1 MKIKPIIVILV
12 FSLIIVGIPFASNSN
27 FTSRQPITSLKAS
40 HIASDETHSLT
51 WTSRW
56 ESIPQPVVNDSAVI
70 GDHVILNSTFDETLL
85 GKNITRTEL
94 KIIDGFTFST
104 TRSLKPIS
112 GSTLE
117 FPYDDIDWIYV
128 SGMESGDLVNITAYA
143 ENDCDYFAFS
153 GDMAISDY
161 DVSTDLLSLQMD
173 TMNNP
178 EHGVFVWSST
188 SDTMVFGCYNY
199 DNTTEGNWSVY
210 MEIGE
215 MSIHNAIGSSL
226 SLDTYWLDNVNDTY
240 EITAIA
246 YTESN
251 ESFVHQYENITIC
264 NFFAPSLLSIS
275 IQNVVD
281 ITFNIT
287 WLCSDLNVDDENF
300 YSLWLSNNDGLSYLL
315 LAMNLTQ
322 PWYLWNSTGWLQG
335 DYVARVRAYSVDLSP
350 SSPCSLDNPPNNYWP
365 GDMSEIISPPFE
377 AGGVHT
383 FVPPFISVG
392 HVDNIAY
399 ALGSVSNN
407 ITFQITLTPY
417 YRMMIRYYIQ
427 DNGTDWVSGYFYST
441 NSTSEVTMF
450 FDGLPLGSHNILV
463 TFITDWDSTSTE
475 FTILVYQT
483 NTTSTTTSTTT
494 TYSTQNTT
502 DFSYLFHSILIG
514 ISIGS
519 SLVIVTVVIL
529 TINLRHKHSRQ
540 ITSCSD
546 FLQVSLSLS

>member
-1 MKIKPIIVILV
+1 MRPNHNHK
-12 FSLIIVGIPFASNSN
+12 
-27 FTSRQPITSLKAS
+27 LKAE
-40 HIASDETHSLT
+40 I
-51 WTSRW
+51 
-56 ESIPQPVVNDSAVI
+56 
-70 GDHVILNSTFDETLL
+70 
-85 GKNITRTEL
+85 KNI
-94 KIIDGFTFST
+94 DST
-104 TRSLKPIS
+104 PHRKRNLSQINP
-112 GSTLE
+112 STGMPRLE
-117 FPYDDIDWIYV
+117 FSADA
-128 SGMESGDLVNITAYA
+128 MLA
-143 ENDCDYFAFS
+143 
-153 GDMAISDY
+153 
-161 DVSTDLLSLQMD
+161 LQ
-173 TMNNP
+173 
-178 EHGVFVWSST
+178 
-188 SDTMVFGCYNY
+188 NY
-199 DNTTEGNWSVY
+199 D
-210 MEIGE
+210 
-215 MSIHNAIGSSL
+215 
-226 SLDTYWLDNVNDTY
+226 
-240 EITAIA
+240 
-246 YTESN
+246 
-251 ESFVHQYENITIC
+251 
-264 NFFAPSLLSIS
+264 
-275 IQNVVD
+275 
-281 ITFNIT
+281 
-287 WLCSDLNVDDENF
+287 
-300 YSLWLSNNDGLSYLL
+300 
-315 LAMNLTQ
+315 
-322 PWYLWNSTGWLQG
+322 
-335 DYVARVRAYSVDLSP
+335 
-350 SSPCSLDNPPNNYWP
+350 WP